1 MTSIETF
8 DAIIIGSG
16 QAGNPLAL
24 ALANEKWKVALIEKS
39 KLGGTC
45 VNTGCTP
52 TKMYVASAK
61 RMWEIKNAAELGI
74 KIPNSPKIDLKAV
87 KKRKDELIKDARN
100 GIEESLLDHELITLI
115 KGTAEFVNSKM
126 IKIGKRTIQ
135 AEKIFINV
143 GARPF
148 VPEEYQSVD
157 FLTNKS
163 LLNLDKVPEELIIL
177 GGSYIGLEFAQI
189 FHRFGAKVTVIE
201 TGEFLISKED
211 KDVSALTQQILE
223 DEGIKV
229 HCSVKNLEVKNTKS
243 GKVNVTFGDKKKPK
257 SITGTHLLLAI
268 GRKSNVDLIHADKAG
283 LKVDEKGYIQVDSKL
298 ETNVSGIFALGDCNG
313 AGAFTHTAYDDF
325 EIVKNQLFG
334 DGSKTLDRRVM
345 NYALYI
351 DPPLGRV
358 GMTKHQAKASGK
370 NILYSCM
377 EMSDIS
383 RAKEKGETSGKM
395 EVLVDADSEK
405 ILGACVFGVGGDE
418 IIGTFITAI
427 YGGMSYKLLMNS
439 VQTHPTVTELIPTLL
454 QNLKP
459 LAD

>member
-1 MTSIETF
+1 MTITETF

-157 FLTNKS
+157 FLTNES

-177 GGSYIGLEFAQI
+177 GGSYIGLE
-189 FHRFGAKVTVIE
+189 
-201 TGEFLISKED
+201 
-211 KDVSALTQQILE
+211 
-223 DEGIKV
+223 
-229 HCSVKNLEVKNTKS
+229 
-243 GKVNVTFGDKKKPK
+243 
-257 SITGTHLLLAI
+257 
-268 GRKSNVDLIHADKAG
+268 
-283 LKVDEKGYIQVDSKL
+283 
-298 ETNVSGIFALGDCNG
+298 
-313 AGAFTHTAYDDF
+313 
-325 EIVKNQLFG
+325 
-334 DGSKTLDRRVM
+334 
-345 NYALYI
+345 
-351 DPPLGRV
+351 
-358 GMTKHQAKASGK
+358 
-370 NILYSCM
+370 
-377 EMSDIS
+377 
-383 RAKEKGETSGKM
+383 
-395 EVLVDADSEK
+395 
-405 ILGACVFGVGGDE
+405 
-418 IIGTFITAI
+418 
-427 YGGMSYKLLMNS
+427 
-439 VQTHPTVTELIPTLL
+439 
-454 QNLKP
+454 
-459 LAD
+459 